1 MASDGALPI
10 VTFGKYKGR
19 PVTDMLADTKY
30 VEWCKQQEFFKNHT
44 TIYNICVNQTIG
56 SQPSKTP
63 EHNRMQNLFLDNKR
77 VAQFYTYIYTHQ
89 PHIVRYPQCVISYFK
104 LEVENSKHNSAIFE
118 GYYNWDIIF
127 DGGIAYSKHKGT
139 CDHAACNKTCYY
151 DDDMED
157 YDIPSIHIEIKPLV
171 GDDYPSILR
180 KMKTQIDLTKKKLD
194 QRHEEEIKQEEEEA
208 RRSGRR
214 EYLLWLRNS
223 CKRKCGMYYLLIKEY
238 QSSTTTK
245 EELIQIFGQSYIHVI
260 FLHDLFP
267 DLSLSLPVKRVTPM
281 EIQMTPSSSSDDRID
296 ILERRVAR
304 LESLLAKMG
313 VMDM

>member
-56 SQPSKTP
+56 SQPSNTP

-77 VAQFYTYIYTHQ
+77 VALLLAGLRTSDEDCKKYLIELFTKDNFTVKFEGKFNWDVI
-89 PHIVRYPQCVISYFK
+89 IRGISYTPYRCR
-104 LEVENSKHNSAIFE
+104 NSQEEDKYHNTITCE
-118 GYYNWDIIF
+118 TRGKCICYNWF
-127 DGGIAYSKHKGT
+127 GPTY
-139 CDHAACNKTCYY
+139 
-151 DDDMED
+151 
-157 YDIPSIHIEIKPLV
+157 IEIKPLV
-171 GDDYPSILR
+171 GDDYPTILR
-180 KMKTQIDLTKKKLD
+180 KMNTQKEVTLKAD
-194 QRHEEEIKQEEEEA
+194 
-208 RRSGRR
+208 GRDR
-214 EYLLWLRNS
+214 QQFL
-223 CKRKCGMYYLLIKEY
+223 LLIKDY

-245 EELIQIFGQSYIHVI
+245 EELMQIFKQSDIIVI

-267 DLSLSLPVKRVTPM
+267 DLSLSSPVEKMAPM

-296 ILERRVAR
+296 ILERRVAI

-313 VMDM
+313 L